1 MINRK
6 EYEDKKKREKA
17 WYGPQ
22 NTEKKQTLLK
32 SILTSKIFFSPERRK
47 YAFSFAKRQMNL
59 FIHEQLKHQKVAKML
74 IAPCGNG
81 ADYTYL
87 KEFSD
92 KIYGVDLSP
101 IAIKSCP
108 DSMEVKEADILESG
122 YPSEFFD
129 LIASPLFFHHLI
141 SIGFYPFLKEFY
153 RILKP
158 GGKLI
163 ILEPSIFYPLNAFT
177 RPLKKLTKN
186 VYGEL
191 EDEAPFNPKI
201 LLNSLK
207 EVGYINLKIKAATF
221 SHMFF
226 YIPLSKMINF
236 FTKPFL
242 QNNGFWNY
250 FGWTVIFWGEK
261 PK

>member
-1 MINRK
+1 MVDIK
-6 EYEDKKKREKA
+6 EYEDKKRREKA
-17 WYGPQ
+17 WHESR
-22 NTEKKQTLLK
+22 NTEKEQSLLK
-32 SILTSKIFFSPERRK
+32 SIFTSKIFFSVARRR
-47 YAFSFAKRQMNL
+47 YSFSFTKWQMNS
-59 FIHEQLKHQKVAKML
+59 FVHEQLKHQKVAKML

-81 ADYTYL
+81 DDYIYL
-87 KEFSD
+87 KDFSD
-92 KIYGVDLSP
+92 KIYGIDLSP
-101 IAIKSCP
+101 IAIKKCP
-108 DSMEVKEADILESG
+108 DSMDVKEGDILESG

-129 LIASPLFFHHLI
+129 LIASPLFFHHLL

-191 EDEAPFNPKI
+191 EDEAPFNPKL
-201 LLNSLK
+201 LLNSLRN
-207 EVGYINLKIKAATF
+207 VGYVNLKIKAATF

-242 QNNGFWNY
+242 QKNGYWDY
-250 FGWTVIFWGEK
+250 FGWAVLFWGEK
-261 PK
+261 PN